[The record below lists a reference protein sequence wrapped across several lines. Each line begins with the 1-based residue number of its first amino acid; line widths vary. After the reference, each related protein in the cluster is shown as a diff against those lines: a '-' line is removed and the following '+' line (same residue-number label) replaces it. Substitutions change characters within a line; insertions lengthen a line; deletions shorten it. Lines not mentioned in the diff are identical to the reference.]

1 MDHIAKGQRGG
12 YFSMPMS
19 LTIGDSSTHYHK
31 QRRDEKEI
39 GRVRA
44 VSVNRGKNASTQPFE
59 KLKSLAVG
67 DEYQDAG
74 KYFLRTEAGK
84 KKIGGSFAPAGSGKT
99 VRTSE
104 FEHMKEYEFSTPGP
118 KKIPKQVSSR
128 RTPEC
133 FSKKLMYIEDAY
145 ERKEDMRKL
154 DY

>member
-1 MDHIAKGQRGG
+1 MIFGG
-12 YFSMPMS
+12 VQ
-19 LTIGDSSTHYHK
+19 SS
-31 QRRDEKEI
+31 E
-39 GRVRA
+39 GGGA
-44 VSVNRGKNASTQPFE
+44 
-59 KLKSLAVG
+59 
-67 DEYQDAG
+67 DAG
-74 KYFLRTEAGK
+74 SSVAGK